1 MKGYEI
7 PLSPDNQA
15 FNITLS
21 NITYKLQVQ
30 WRDFG
35 WVLDLM
41 DSSGGDIAKG
51 IPMVTGG
58 NLLSQLDYLNLG
70 FALEVACDDVAQDYP
85 TKTDLG
91 LRSHLYVI
99 TE

>member
-1 MKGYEI
+1 MQGYEI

-15 FNITLS
+15 FNINLS
-21 NITYKLQVQ
+21 NTTYRLQVE
-30 WRDFG
+30 WCDFA

-41 DSSGGDIAKG
+41 DSGGNEIVSG

-58 NLLSQLDYLNLG
+58 NLLSQWGYLNLG
-70 FALEVACDDVAQDYP
+70 FALEVVCDDVSQDYP

-91 LRSHLYVI
+91 IRSHLYVI

>member
-1 MKGYEI
+1 MQGYEI

-15 FNITLS
+15 FNINLS
-21 NITYKLQVQ
+21 NTTYRVQVE
-30 WRDFG
+30 WRDFA

-41 DSSGGDIAKG
+41 DGGGNEIVSG

-58 NLLSQLDYLNLG
+58 NLLSQWGYLKLG
-70 FALEVACDDVAQDYP
+70 FALEVACDDASQDYP

-91 LRSHLYVI
+91 IRSHLYVI

>member
-1 MKGYEI
+1 MQGYEI

-15 FNITLS
+15 FNIMLG
-21 NITYKLQVQ
+21 NVTYKLQVK
-30 WRDFG
+30 WLDFA

-41 DSSGGDIAKG
+41 DSSGREIVSG

-58 NLLSQLDYLNLG
+58 NLLAQWDYLNLG
-70 FALEVACDDVAQDYP
+70 FALEMACDDVKQDYP

>member
-1 MKGYEI
+1 MNIHEI
-7 PLSPDNQA
+7 PLSPENQA
-15 FNITLS
+15 FNIILS
-21 NITYKLQVQ
+21 NVTYKLQVQ

-41 DSSGGDIAKG
+41 DSGGNDIAKG
-51 IPMVTGG
+51 IPMVTGA

-70 FALEVACDDVAQDYP
+70 FALELACDDVAQDYP